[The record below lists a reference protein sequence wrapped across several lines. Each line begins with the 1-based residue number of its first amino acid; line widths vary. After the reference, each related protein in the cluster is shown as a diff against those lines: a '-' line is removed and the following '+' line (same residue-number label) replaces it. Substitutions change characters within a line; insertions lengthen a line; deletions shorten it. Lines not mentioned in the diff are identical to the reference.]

1 MECVCIDFANPASIT
16 LPACGASFPSAAGS
30 HVIQGWPIRL
40 FHFPNHSDLFVQQ
53 STRGSSLTN
62 HSLCRHSSEA
72 LFWSC
77 SHQQGRDSLRMKPTY
92 KTREPRST
100 EKSRLFAIRCTPGS
114 LVCGLSES
122 GLLDYVDWYIPF

>member
-1 MECVCIDFANPASIT
+1 MIYIVQIIT
-16 LPACGASFPSAAGS
+16 VHLGLTQKQLSALAGPRVS
-30 HVIQGWPIRL
+30 GPGIVGVTVH
-40 FHFPNHSDLFVQQ
+40 
-53 STRGSSLTN
+53 
-62 HSLCRHSSEA
+62 
-72 LFWSC
+72 
-77 SHQQGRDSLRMKPTY
+77 SLRMKPTY